1 MFCLSAPKQRARFII
16 DSCFEKNHL
25 SFVSL
30 ERKLTHK
37 GGIPAL
43 EKSQALL
50 LEERYRL
57 ESRLAHNQVETWKAQ
72 CLKDNTWVVVKIL
85 KLTEIS
91 NWKTQELFEREAKA
105 LKHLKH
111 PAIPTYLDYL
121 VDPAA
126 GAYYLVHTWVEGQS
140 LAQMLTAGQVFDEA
154 FVVNLAE
161 QILAILSYLHAFS
174 PPIIHRDLKPSNLIW
189 DGNRVHL
196 IDFGGVLEVLTPQGG
211 STVTGTYGY
220 MAPEQFAGKA
230 LPASDLYSL
239 GATLMHLLSGQLPSE
254 LLNPQL
260 QLALPEKLPISGR
273 LRFWLEQLTAYQLA
287 QRFQTAE
294 SALAQLQALS
304 SQSIL
309 SVGSHPP
316 PPETEIQ
323 LEHRFTQLSLR
334 FREPYFSL
342 ARLGISAFV
351 FLFSWMLVTGTVAS
365 LFPTFNGTWG
375 FTIFFAGPIY
385 ATFGLF
391 FGLGFAVK
399 WLGQFLYTETALELN
414 ASGSFKLQKE
424 LFFRGR
430 SRYFQISETGSIRD
444 IQALQK
450 VIAYYQNQ
458 EPIYK
463 LRLDLGGLKY
473 DFGSQLSDPEK
484 KWLQAEIVD
493 FLSRQFS
500 SSQTQLFK
508 ARSEV

>member
-1 MFCLSAPKQRARFII
+1 
-16 DSCFEKNHL
+16 
-25 SFVSL
+25 
-30 ERKLTHK
+30 
-37 GGIPAL
+37 L
-43 EKSQALL
+43 EKSQALA
-50 LEERYRL
+50 LEGRYRL

-72 CLKDNTWVVVKIL
+72 CLKDNTWVVIKCL
-85 KLTEIS
+85 KLAEIS
-91 NWKTQELFEREAKA
+91 DWKTQELFEREAKA

-154 FVVNLAE
+154 FVFNLAE
-161 QILAILSYLHAFS
+161 QILDILSYLHAFS
-174 PPIIHRDLKPSNLIW
+174 PPVIHRDLKPSNLIW
-189 DGNRVHL
+189 DGNQVHL

-239 GATLMHLLSGQLPSE
+239 GATLMHLLSGQIPSE

-323 LEHRFTQLSLR
+323 LEHGLSQLSLR

-351 FLFSWMLVTGTVAS
+351 FLISWGLFAGMVVS
-365 LFPTFNGTWG
+365 LFPAFNGTWG
-375 FTIFFAGPIY
+375 FSLFFAGPIY
-385 ATFGLF
+385 GTFFGTF

-399 WLGQFLYTETALELN
+399 WLGKFLYTETALELN
-414 ASGSFKLQKE
+414 ASGTFKFQKE
-424 LFFRGR
+424 LFFRGS

-444 IQALQK
+444 IQSLQK
-450 VIAYYQNQ
+450 VIAYYQNRK
-458 EPIYK
+458 PLYK

-484 KWLQAEIVD
+484 NWLQAEFLD
-493 FLSRQFS
+493 FLSRQLS
-500 SSQTQLFK
+500 SSQSELLK